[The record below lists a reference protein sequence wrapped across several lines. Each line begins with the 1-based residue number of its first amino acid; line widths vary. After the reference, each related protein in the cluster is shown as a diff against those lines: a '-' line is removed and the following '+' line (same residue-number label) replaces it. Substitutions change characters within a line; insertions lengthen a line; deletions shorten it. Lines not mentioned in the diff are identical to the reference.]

1 MAQDDGRIG
10 RDGWQIGEAARR
22 AGISV
27 RALRHYDR
35 IGLLAPSRVTQAGYR
50 LYDEAA
56 LLRLEQILF
65 FRELGFSLCEIRRIM
80 ESPSYDMRE
89 AMRRQH
95 GLLCQKRR
103 RLDAMIARLERAMD
117 GDGRAEL
124 EVFDMNE
131 IERMKRQYADEVRER
146 WGGTPAY
153 EESLRRDAAR
163 DETQALAARE
173 EMEALMREFAGVRG
187 LLPDDARVQA
197 LVARWQACI
206 TRHDYTCTDEILSG
220 LGQLY
225 ACDARFAGNI
235 DQFGEGTAAC
245 MSRAIA
251 AYCARRAAVGK
262 KDAPVT

>member
-10 RDGWQIGEAARR
+10 RDGWRIGEAARR

-27 RALRHYDR
+27 RTLRHYDR
-35 IGLLAPSRVTQAGYR
+35 IGLLVPSCVTQAGYR

-65 FRELGFSLCEIRRIM
+65 FRELGFSLGEIRQIM
-80 ESPSYDMRE
+80 ESPAYDMRE

-95 GLLCQKRR
+95 GLLCQKRG
-103 RLDAMIARLERAMD
+103 RLDAMIARLERAMQ

-124 EVFDMNE
+124 EVFDMKE
-131 IERMKRQYADEVRER
+131 LERMKRQYAGEVRER

-153 EESLRRDAAR
+153 EESLLREQSR
-163 DETQALAARE
+163 TQVKAIEARE

-187 LLPDDARVQA
+187 LAPDDARVRE
-197 LVARWQACI
+197 LVERWQACI
-206 TRHDYTCTDEILSG
+206 TRHYYTCTEEILSG
-220 LGQLY
+220 LGQMY
-225 ACDARFAGNI
+225 AGDARFKGNI
-235 DQFGEGTAAC
+235 DRFGDGTADC

-251 AYCARRAAVGK
+251 AYCARRAAGGK
-262 KDAPVT
+262 KDAPAT